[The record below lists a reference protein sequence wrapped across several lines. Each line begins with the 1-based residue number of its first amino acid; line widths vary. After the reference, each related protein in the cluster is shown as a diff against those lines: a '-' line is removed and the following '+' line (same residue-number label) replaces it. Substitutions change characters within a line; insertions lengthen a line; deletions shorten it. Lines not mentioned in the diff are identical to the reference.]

1 MSLIS
6 YVIDFFTPASVKK
19 RREDA
24 AFRHDVYS
32 ILETIRFIFTVT
44 ISSAWHSKRPAY
56 APWDET
62 HGLVSSKGMLT
73 EVAPG
78 VILVTQEECW
88 HPGST
93 LPKELLV
100 DKLQQYALSSGFDG
114 YTFQL
119 SMQRGMHRLEGV
131 PGEGSSS
138 TVGYLI
144 DESKF
149 RAFTKRTPNKG
160 LRVSALRAHLTEL
173 LIVASKHDYQLP
185 FGGWVPASQGAGTDT
200 VWVNF
205 FYLADLPYCDAA
217 ATIKILGKSL
227 SGKYPGY
234 DVDPGKLVDGIL
246 TFKLHR
252 TQGTDSK

>member
-19 RREDA
+19 RREDT

-44 ISSAWHSKRPAY
+44 ISCAWHNKHPAY

-62 HGLVSSKGMLT
+62 HGRVNSKGMLT

-78 VILVTQEECW
+78 VILVTHEA
-88 HPGST
+88 GST

-100 DKLQQYALSSGFDG
+100 DKLQQYALSSGFEG

-119 SMQRGMHRLEGV
+119 SMRRGMHRLEGV
-131 PGEGSSS
+131 PGEEASG

-149 RAFTKRTPNKG
+149 KAFIKRTPNKG

-173 LIVASKHDYQLP
+173 LTIASKHDYQLP
-185 FGGWVPASQGAGTDT
+185 FGGWLPVITSADDGV
-200 VWVNF
+200 VWVTF
-205 FYLADLPYCDAA
+205 FYSGPLPYCDDK

-227 SGKYPGY
+227 LGAFPKYEVGPGSM
-234 DVDPGKLVDGIL
+234 VNRTL

-252 TQGTDSK
+252 TEPID